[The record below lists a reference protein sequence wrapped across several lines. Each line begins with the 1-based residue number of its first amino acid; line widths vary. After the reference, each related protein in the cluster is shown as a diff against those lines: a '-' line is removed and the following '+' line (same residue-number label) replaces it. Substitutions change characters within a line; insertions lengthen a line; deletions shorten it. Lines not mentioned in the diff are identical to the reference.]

1 MRSKGTLK
9 YIVASTPEE
18 LLARV
23 VDYIKDKASVGERLD
38 VSYSVDYDTEADTWS
53 LKIRV
58 NKSPNPIPAYMS
70 EESVTQALPKADPIG
85 ITPMQASFSIPA
97 QTNEN
102 VFYVNK
108 DVIDTLLQRH
118 LGYRIYNVNG
128 RHVQAFSL
136 VSAVRKYV
144 DETDL
149 PVKVAGHV
157 AHEEASAM
165 KLLLMSEVG
174 KRVSATTKT
183 ANKGQAKLE
192 VDEVMEKLFGEELT
206 QQEVTASK
214 EEDEVF
220 IMEAGQIEA
229 LTGDEVESVD
239 DILGDM
245 LVVADGVVDLK
256 EVKASVE
263 NVEEQE
269 EKVFRHPLEEAFENT
284 FPFVKSAHY
293 NPEIGIVE
301 LDLEGDTKLRW
312 LVGFDEKE
320 KKVNV
325 GKLTE
330 ALKKTVS
337 VKYTEF
343 AKEDTPLWQLK
354 EENGKLV
361 LVPVGG
367 E

>member
-23 VDYIKDKASVGERLD
+23 VDYVKDKASVGEKLD
-38 VSYSVDYDTEADTWS
+38 VSYSVDYDTDADTWT

-70 EESVTQALPKADPIG
+70 EDSVVQSLPKADPIG
-85 ITPMQASFSIPA
+85 IAPMQASLSIPA
-97 QTNEN
+97 QTNDN
-102 VFYVNK
+102 VFYGDR
-108 DVIDTLLQRH
+108 DVIDTMLQRH

-136 VSAVRKYV
+136 VSAIRKYV
-144 DETDL
+144 DETNL

-165 KLLLMSEVG
+165 KLLFISEVG
-174 KRVSATTKT
+174 KRVATTTKT
-183 ANKGQAKLE
+183 SNKKQAKLE
-192 VDEVMEKLFGEELT
+192 VDEVVEKLFGEELT

-214 EEDEVF
+214 EDEDVF
-220 IMEAGQIEA
+220 IMEAGQVEA
-229 LTGDEVESVD
+229 LTNNEVESVD

-263 NVEEQE
+263 NTEEE
-269 EKVFRHPLEEAFENT
+269 EKIFRHPLEEAFENT

-293 NPEIGIVE
+293 NPENGIVE
-301 LDLEGDTKLRW
+301 LDLDGDAKLRW
-312 LVGFDEKE
+312 LIGFDEKE

-337 VKYTEF
+337 VKYTDF